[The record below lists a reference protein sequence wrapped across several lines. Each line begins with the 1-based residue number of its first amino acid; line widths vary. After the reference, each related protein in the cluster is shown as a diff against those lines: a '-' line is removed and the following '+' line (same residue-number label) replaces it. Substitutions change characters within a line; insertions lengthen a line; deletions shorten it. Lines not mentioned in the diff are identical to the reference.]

1 LSPPQPAEQPGSV
14 MGKYF
19 PRTTNEIR
27 SEEPSAFRAL
37 TLSVVEMGLVTGVV
51 FRIFRSLVLT
61 HGSNSWLY
69 LGGMFAI
76 GVVFFCAMATMH
88 LANYPLR
95 RWVWRAPTLGVLVA
109 AGEMATSLLLIVAGR
124 EPTGTVRA
132 ELADWP
138 AMATT
143 ALLFRLTAV
152 CGWALLLAGAVTV
165 ARSALAATRPK
176 RNTPSQ
182 SMPRPRATA
191 QT

>member
-1 LSPPQPAEQPGSV
+1 
-14 MGKYF
+14 MGTYF

-51 FRIFRSLVLT
+51 VRIFRSVVLT
-61 HGSNSWLY
+61 HGWNSWLY

-76 GVVFFCAMATMH
+76 GVVFLCAMATMH

-95 RWVWRAPTLGVLVA
+95 RWTWRAPMLGVLVA
-109 AGEMATSLLLIVAGR
+109 AGEMATSLVLIVAGR

-138 AMATT
+138 GMAMS

-152 CGWALLLAGAVTV
+152 CGWALLLAGAVIV
-165 ARSALAATRPK
+165 ARRALAATRPK
-176 RNTPSQ
+176 RDTPTPH
-182 SMPRPRATA
+182 SMPRSRVTA
-191 QT
+191 HT

>member
-1 LSPPQPAEQPGSV
+1 
-14 MGKYF
+14 MGTYF

-37 TLSVVEMGLVTGVV
+37 TLSVIEMGLVTGVV
-51 FRIFRSLVLT
+51 LRIFRSLVLT

-76 GVVFFCAMATMH
+76 GVVFLFAMATMH

-95 RWVWRAPTLGVLVA
+95 RWIWRAPTLGVLVA
-109 AGEMATSLLLIVAGR
+109 AGEMAASLLLIVAGR

-132 ELADWP
+132 EMADWP
-138 AMATT
+138 GMAVS

-165 ARSALAATRPK
+165 ARRALAATRSK
-176 RNTPSQ
+176 RETPASH
-182 SMPRPRATA
+182 SVPRSRVTA
-191 QT
+191 HT

>member
-1 LSPPQPAEQPGSV
+1 
-14 MGKYF
+14 MGTYF

-51 FRIFRSLVLT
+51 FRIFRSVVLT

-69 LGGMFAI
+69 LGGTFAI
-76 GVVFFCAMATMH
+76 GVVFLCAMATMH

-95 RWVWRAPTLGVLVA
+95 RWLWRAPTLGVLVA

-138 AMATT
+138 AMAMST
-143 ALLFRLTAV
+143 LLFRLTAA
-152 CGWALLLAGAVTV
+152 CGWALLLAVAVTV
-165 ARSALAATRPK
+165 ARRALAATRPK
-176 RNTPSQ
+176 RDTPPR
-182 SMPRPRATA
+182 SMPRSRVTA
-191 QT
+191 HT

>member
-1 LSPPQPAEQPGSV
+1 

-27 SEEPSAFRAL
+27 SDEPSAFRAL

-51 FRIFRSLVLT
+51 LRIFRSLVLT

-76 GVVFFCAMATMH
+76 GVVFLCATAMMH

-95 RWVWRAPTLGVLVA
+95 RWAWRAPAFGVLVA

-138 AMATT
+138 AMATS

-152 CGWALLLAGAVTV
+152 CGWALLLAGAVMV

-176 RNTPSQ
+176 RNTPPQ
-182 SMPRPRATA
+182 SMPRSRATA
-191 QT
+191 HS

>member
-1 LSPPQPAEQPGSV
+1 

-27 SEEPSAFRAL
+27 SDEPSAFRAL
-37 TLSVVEMGLVTGVV
+37 TLSVVEMGLITGVV
-51 FRIFRSLVLT
+51 LRIFRSLVLT

-76 GVVFFCAMATMH
+76 GVVFLCATATMH
-88 LANYPLR
+88 FANYPLR
-95 RWVWRAPTLGVLVA
+95 RWAWRAPAFGVLVA

-138 AMATT
+138 AMATS

-152 CGWALLLAGAVTV
+152 CGWALLLAGAVMV
-165 ARSALAATRPK
+165 ARRALAATRPK
-176 RNTPSQ
+176 RNTPPQ
-182 SMPRPRATA
+182 SMPRSRVTA
-191 QT
+191 HS

>member
-1 LSPPQPAEQPGSV
+1 
-14 MGKYF
+14 MGTYF

-37 TLSVVEMGLVTGVV
+37 TLSVVEMGLVAGVV
-51 FRIFRSLVLT
+51 LRIFRSLVLT

-76 GVVFFCAMATMH
+76 GVVFLCAMATIH

-95 RWVWRAPTLGVLVA
+95 RWTWRAPTLGVLVA

-138 AMATT
+138 GMAMS

-165 ARSALAATRPK
+165 ARRALAATRPK
-176 RNTPSQ
+176 RDTPAPHSI
-182 SMPRPRATA
+182 PRSRVTA
-191 QT
+191 HT